1 MKLNDGVSRRNAST
15 ANVLLVG
22 LTRNESILNVGVDL
36 LTNLASTF
44 DNTPLAVEFIIG
56 IISCK

>member
-1 MKLNDGVSRRNAST
+1 MNAST
-15 ANVLLVG
+15 VNVLSVG

-44 DNTPLAVEFIIG
+44 DNIPLAVEFMIG
-56 IISCK
+56 IMSCK